1 MVRYCCVLL
10 LLCLL
15 LLDAGCAAAQGSSIN
30 SDIPAAQFGN
40 WPSPRI
46 TADKTIGVISNVIE
60 SKVDEYYYLERP
72 QDSNEKDESI
82 ILRTDSKVVYIT
94 YDHGATWQP
103 VSSSDDI
110 IAIYPHPYEQGSVYL
125 ITNTNKI
132 LVSTDR
138 GKNFSPIK
146 TPTPPSLGG
155 TQIITFHKYRPDWLI
170 WHGQAD
176 CSNPLGCPTQAHY
189 SHNNGKSWT
198 ALTTP
203 VKQCTFAVGLQKP
216 ADENLIFCGRE
227 LSNTGLSTF
236 VQLVSSSDYFK
247 NAKNEKVH
255 FEEIIDFAIQ
265 NDFFIVASLDQDDR
279 TSLRMD
285 VSIDGDIFSHAK
297 WPPSFKV
304 ARQQAYTIL
313 DTSTKA
319 IVLQVTVNGERG
331 AEFGTILKSNSNGT
345 SYVTSIENTNRN
357 EWGYVDFEK
366 MQGIEGISIVNVVSN
381 PREAVGGDK
390 KKLRSKI
397 TFDDGASWQYL
408 APPAVDSTGQ
418 STGCTNAGEE
428 CSLNLHGYTERTDVR
443 HTYSSASA
451 VGLMVG
457 VGNVGPALTSFGE
470 GNTYLTNDGGA
481 TWKELAKG
489 TNMWEFGDQGSII
502 LLVESPAPTNK
513 LRYTFNEG
521 QTWETLEF
529 FDTVVDVYDIS
540 TVPSDTSRKFLI
552 HGKQADATGKTLL
565 VQVDFTGTTDVKCVL
580 NEKDEAHDDFEL
592 WTPARPGATTQCLFG
607 HETTYHRKV
616 PDHMCYIGDKI
627 PQPHAE
633 IRNCSCTR
641 LDFECDE
648 NYSLANDGTCALVPG
663 YQPPDH
669 SARCRQMPGL
679 VEYSEPTGYRKIPL
693 STCVGGEALDIS
705 KLHACPGHEK
715 EFENRH
721 RGVHGFVLFLLIM
734 LPFCMAGVIAYLV
747 YNHYYGQY
755 GQIRLG
761 ETDFDTHIG
770 LGTDNGLVKYLV
782 IAVSAVVAFVGALPA
797 IASQLFT
804 SWRGRASRPS
814 RLYRGRNGTD
824 TFHLNRTSSAGRY
837 KYAPVVGE
845 DARVVRDDDSV
856 FGSADEDSDDDFG
869 HIVPQEAYDID
880 RPTPSSPPLSAAPSS
895 PPGEPGS
902 PPSPDFLPVSPTHN
916 PSNPNE

>member
-1 MVRYCCVLL
+1 MARHRCAML

-15 LLDAGCAAAQGSSIN
+15 FLNSVCAAAEGLSIN
-30 SDIPAAQFGN
+30 SKVPVVQFDN
-40 WPSPRI
+40 WSSPRI
-46 TADKTIGVISNVIE
+46 TADNSIGLISNVIE
-60 SKVDEYYYLERP
+60 SRVDEYYYLERP
-72 QDSNEKDESI
+72 PDSKDKDESI
-82 ILRTDSKVVYIT
+82 ILRTASKVAYIT
-94 YDHGATWQP
+94 HDHGGSWEKFA
-103 VSSSDDI
+103 SSEDI
-110 IAIYPHPYEQGSVYL
+110 IAIYPHPYNLNYVYL
-125 ITNTNKI
+125 ITNKAKI
-132 LVSTDR
+132 YVSTDH
-138 GKNFSPIK
+138 GMDFKSID
-146 TPTPPSLGG
+146 TPTAPSLGDV
-155 TQIITFHKYRPDWLI
+155 QILTFHKNQPDWLI
-170 WHGQAD
+170 WHGPSD
-176 CSNPLGCPTQAHY
+176 CSNPLGCPIQAHY
-189 SHNNGKSWT
+189 SHDNGKSWT
-198 ALTTP
+198 ALATP
-203 VKQCTFAVGLQKP
+203 VKQCMFAVGLQKP
-216 ADENLIFCGRE
+216 TDENLIFCGRE
-227 LSNTGLSTF
+227 LKNTGLSTF
-236 VQLVSSSDYFK
+236 VQLVSSTDYFK
-247 NAKNEKVH
+247 NSKNEKIH
-255 FEEIIDFAIQ
+255 FEEIIAFAIQ
-265 NDFFIVASLDQDDR
+265 NDFFIVASLDDDR
-279 TSLRMD
+279 ISLRMD
-285 VSIDGDIFSHAK
+285 VSIDGESFSHAR

-304 ARQQAYTIL
+304 DRQQAYTIL

-319 IVLQVTVNGERG
+319 IVLQVTVNGQRG
-331 AEFGTILKSNSNGT
+331 AEYGTILKSNSNGT
-345 SYVTSIENTNRN
+345 SYVTSIEYTNRN

-381 PREAVGGDK
+381 PGESS

-408 APPAVDSTGQ
+408 APPTVDSSGQ
-418 STGCTNAGEE
+418 STGCASAGDD

-457 VGNVGPALTSFGE
+457 VGNVGASLTSFGE

-521 QTWETLEF
+521 QSWETLEF
-529 FDTVVDVYDIS
+529 FNEVVEVYDIS

-552 HGKQADATGKTLL
+552 HAKQADNTGKTLL

-580 NEKDEAHDDFEL
+580 NEKDATHDDFEL
-592 WTPARPGATTQCLFG
+592 WTPVRPGATTQCLFG
-607 HETTYHRKV
+607 HETTYHRKI
-616 PDHMCYIGDKI
+616 PDKMCYIGEQI

-648 NYSLANDGTCALVPG
+648 NYYLATDGTCALVPG

-669 SARCRQMPGL
+669 SAKCRQMPGL

-693 STCVGGEALDIS
+693 STCVDGETLDIS
-705 KLHACPGHEK
+705 ILHPCPGHEQ
-715 EFENRH
+715 EFEKRH
-721 RGVHGFVLFLLIM
+721 RGLHGFVLFLLII

-761 ETDFDTHIG
+761 ETDFDTRLG

-782 IAVSAVVAFVGALPA
+782 IVVSAVVAFVGELPA
-797 IASQLFT
+797 IATHLFT
-804 SWRGRASRPS
+804 SWRGRSSRPS
-814 RLYRGRNGTD
+814 RLYRGRNGMD

-837 KYAPVVGE
+837 DYAPVVGE

-856 FGSADEDSDDDFG
+856 FGSADEDSDDDYAHVG
-869 HIVPQEAYDID
+869 PQEAYDID
-880 RPTPSSPPLSAAPSS
+880 RPTPSSPQLSAAPSS
-895 PPGEPGS
+895 PPGGPGT
-902 PPSPDFLPVSPTHN
+902 PPSPTDFLPVSPAHS
-916 PSNPNE
+916 PSSPNK